1 MNEQLNDIVDS
12 LWEHIMGV
20 MQGEGGEICADY
32 LRITCQ
38 KCLFAQERLKSLAEN
53 VADYK
58 KKLDCGEILNSLYL
72 AMDYDHLLIS
82 LRSSLEHL
90 AKLINAA
97 ISQSLPNRL
106 VIYQETANLR
116 NTISVLKEST
126 ELSAYSSLYRLSCYL
141 NEKINHAW
149 YKELMEPG
157 IVISHD
163 KFRKFPK
170 VSASG
175 MRQQLL
181 DFSFL
186 LPHMAETE
194 GTGEGGIVVYCREL
208 IEEVEGMLKGSFI
221 ILDDHLSRH

>member
-20 MQGEGGEICADY
+20 MQGDGGEICADY

-58 KKLDCGEILNSLYL
+58 KKLDRGEILNSLYL

-82 LRSSLEHL
+82 LRSSLEYL

-106 VIYQETANLR
+106 VLYQEIANLR
-116 NTISVLKEST
+116 NTVSELKEST
-126 ELSAYSSLYRLSCYL
+126 ELSAYSSLYKLSWYL
-141 NEKINHAW
+141 KEKINQAW
-149 YKELMEPG
+149 YKELMEP
-157 IVISHD
+157 
-163 KFRKFPK
+163 
-170 VSASG
+170 
-175 MRQQLL
+175 
-181 DFSFL
+181 
-186 LPHMAETE
+186 
-194 GTGEGGIVVYCREL
+194 
-208 IEEVEGMLKGSFI
+208 
-221 ILDDHLSRH
+221 